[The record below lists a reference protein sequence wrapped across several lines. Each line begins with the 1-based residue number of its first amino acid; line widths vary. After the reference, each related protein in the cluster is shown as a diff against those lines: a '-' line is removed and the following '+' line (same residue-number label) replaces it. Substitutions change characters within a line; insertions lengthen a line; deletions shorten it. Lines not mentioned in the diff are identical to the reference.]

1 MKTRVTKI
9 QRGKVDIMQ
18 NYGRVGKKPM
28 GKEVSRITSNS
39 STSRLATEEPNS
51 SKFHNKTQHLHVVR
65 ESEMKSTPDHHLD
78 IQSVQGIPGEHDL
91 SVLGLAALA

>member
-1 MKTRVTKI
+1 M
-9 QRGKVDIMQ
+9 DIMQ
-18 NYGRVGKKPM
+18 NHGRVGQKPM

-39 STSRLATEEPNS
+39 STLRLATEEPFFLQKKLN
-51 SKFHNKTQHLHVVR
+51 TCVR